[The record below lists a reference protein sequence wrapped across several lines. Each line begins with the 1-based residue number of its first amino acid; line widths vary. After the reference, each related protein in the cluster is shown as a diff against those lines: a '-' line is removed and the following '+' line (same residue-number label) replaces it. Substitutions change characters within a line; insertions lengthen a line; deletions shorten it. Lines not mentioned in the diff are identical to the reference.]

1 MVIII
6 KDVKRFF
13 MDWIVP
19 IAVAVVL
26 ALAINKFLI
35 FKIYVPTSSM
45 YPTIKPGDR
54 IMSSRIHN
62 VSKLNRGDIVVFYS
76 DELGET
82 LVKRLIG
89 LPGDKI
95 DIKPDGIVFINGEKY
110 DEPYVKN
117 KDLRSGEFE
126 VPKDSYFFLG
136 DNRRDSKDSRYWR
149 NPYIT
154 KDKIMGKALFVIYPF
169 NRIGGLK

>member
-1 MVIII
+1 VVVII
-6 KDVKRFF
+6 KDLKRFF
-13 MDWIVP
+13 FDWVIP
-19 IAVAVVL
+19 IAVAIVL

-54 IMSSRIHN
+54 IMSSRVHN
-62 VSKLNRGDIVVFYS
+62 VNKLKRGDIVVFYS

-89 LPGDKI
+89 LPKDKI
-95 DIKPDGIVFINGEKY
+95 DIKPDGIVFINGEKL

-117 KDLRSGEFE
+117 KDLRPGEYK
-126 VPKDSYFFLG
+126 VPENSYFFLG
-136 DNRRDSKDSRYWR
+136 DNRRDSKDSRYWK

-154 KDKIMGKALFVIYPF
+154 EDKIMGKARFVIYPF
-169 NRIGGLK
+169 DRIGGLK